1 MIKFWLNV
9 TEDPVTNMEKQVEMG
24 VMVDDVKKQSKIVVL
39 MNQVSKDVV
48 KYRIRTEMIKLFLEE
63 LDSYLDNAFGN
74 DFMPIG
80 EVFEAA
86 AIATHS
92 AEVIAR
98 IKQDHSPEFIN
109 NYLEWLDE
117 NSHVEYHGAVR
128 KVVLDA
134 DLDEL
139 RRHFDLFGKF
149 KEE

>member
-24 VMVDDVKKQSKIVVL
+24 VMVDGVKKQSKTVVPT
-39 MNQVSKDVV
+39 NQVLKDVV
-48 KYRIRTEMIKLFLEE
+48 KYRIRTEIMKLFLKE

-98 IKQDHSPEFIN
+98 IKQDHSPEFID
-109 NYLEWLDE
+109 NYLKWLDE

-149 KEE
+149 KDE